1 MELALTQ
8 PQRKLSELFNE
19 APAQWNLRGDPHL
32 WREMKETIDNY
43 EFPGTEEQFSAL
55 ITKMFQQLTG
65 TSLAQHEP
73 VFIQKYSHGGMSS
86 GYISPQFWAEQM
98 IPFLLRRYRESQ

>member
-1 MELALTQ
+1 MTP

-19 APAQWNLRGDPHL
+19 ALAQWNLRGDPHL
-32 WREMKETIDNY
+32 WQEMKETIDNHGY
-43 EFPGTEEQFSAL
+43 PDTEEECSAL
-55 ITKMFQQLTG
+55 IAQIFQELTG

-86 GYISPQFWAEQM
+86 GYISPTFWAEQM
-98 IPFLLRRYRESQ
+98 LPFLLRRYREAQ